1 MTDPFQVLGVSR
13 EASDE
18 EIKKAYRALTKKYH
32 PDRNQGDPTAEQKM
46 KEINAA
52 YDQIKVFKETGVD
65 PSQQQAGAGYG
76 RQGGYQGYQ
85 NGGYYYRGYGA
96 GGFGFDPF
104 GFGEAFRQQQRQQY
118 SQSGPRPG
126 ESNEMRAAY
135 NYLAAGQYQQALH
148 VLSTIQQ
155 RDARWYYY
163 SALANAGIG
172 NKITALEHAKRA
184 YQMEPDNYEYESLL
198 RQLQQGG
205 RQYQTY
211 GQNYHVS
218 TIDPAKLCLGF
229 CLFRMC
235 CCPY

>member
-13 EASDE
+13 DASDE

-32 PDRNQGDPTAEQKM
+32 PDRNPGDKSAEEKM

-76 RQGGYQGYQ
+76 RQGAYQSGYQ
-85 NGGYYYRGYGA
+85 NGYYYRGYGA
-96 GGFGFDPF
+96 GGYGFDPF
-104 GFGEAFRQQQRQQY
+104 GFGEAFRQQQQQQY
-118 SQSGPRPG
+118 RQSGPRAG
-126 ESNEMRAAY
+126 ESNELRAAY
-135 NYLAAGQYQQALH
+135 NYIAARHYQEALH

-163 SALANAGIG
+163 SALANAGIN

-184 YQMEPDNYEYESLL
+184 CQLEPDNYEYESLL
-198 RQLQQGG
+198 QQLQYGG
-205 RQYQTY
+205 RRYQSY
-211 GQNYHVS
+211 GQNYHV
-218 TIDPAKLCLGF
+218 TTVDPTKLCLGF